1 MDMASKRF
9 NIIFKDGNEY
19 ETTLY
24 EGGGICIKSDF
35 GGKIL
40 ELGCYQT
47 LDVLEI
53 LETFK
58 DELKAADKRYENPI
72 MVKKE
77 VERMDGEELTL
88 IMNYP
93 CRFHSVY
100 KGWEIY
106 RAWDIVNDHG
116 RMLYFASGI
125 TPEGGL
131 TILQAKNLS
140 GIKARV
146 SEVA

>member
-1 MDMASKRF
+1 MSRHEYKAFVHGEEYLVEDHGNYIAIRG
-9 NIIFKDGNEY
+9 DG
-19 ETTLY
+19 
-24 EGGGICIKSDF
+24 

-40 ELGCYQT
+40 DVHRDTAAELVTILEYFNITT
-47 LDVLEI
+47 LKNNDLEI
-53 LETFK
+53 E
-58 DELKAADKRYENPI
+58 
-72 MVKKE
+72 E
-77 VERMDGEELTL
+77 VERMEGEKLTL

-93 CRFHSVY
+93 CRFHSMY
-100 KGWEIY
+100 KGWELY

-131 TILQAKNLS
+131 TILQAGNLS
-140 GIKARV
+140 GIKKRV

>member
-1 MDMASKRF
+1 MARQE
-9 NIIFKDGNEY
+9 FKAFVNGSEY
-19 ETTLY
+19 LVEDHNDYITIRGD
-24 EGGGICIKSDF
+24 GGGRILDVHKDTAAEIVA
-35 GGKIL
+35 IL
-40 ELGCYQT
+40 EYMGL
-47 LDVLEI
+47 VLKNNDLSIE
-53 LETFK
+53 E
-58 DELKAADKRYENPI
+58 A
-72 MVKKE
+72 
-77 VERMDGEELTL
+77 ERMDGEELTL

-93 CRFHSVY
+93 CKFHSMY

>member
-1 MDMASKRF
+1 MATKRYNF
-9 NIIFKDGNEY
+9 TFKDGFEY
-19 ETTLY
+19 ETTIY

-40 ELGCYQT
+40 ELGHWKM

-53 LETFK
+53 LDSIR
-58 DELKAADKRYENPI
+58 DELKRADERYDNPI
-72 MVKKE
+72 VKKE
-77 VERMDGEELTL
+77 AERMDGEELTL

-93 CRFHSVY
+93 CRFHSEY

>member
-1 MDMASKRF
+1 MVTKKLNF
-9 NIIFKDGNEY
+9 TFKDGCEY
-19 ETTLY
+19 EVTVY
-24 EGGGICIKSDF
+24 GSGGVKIRDGIGLVVF
-35 GGKIL
+35 ENGQL
-40 ELGCYQT
+40 QT
-47 LDVLEI
+47 LDVLAI

-58 DELKAADKRYENPI
+58 DELKAIDGAYDNPI
-72 MVKKE
+72 VKKE
-77 VERMDGEELTL
+77 AERMDGEELIL

-93 CRFHSVY
+93 CRFHSEY

-106 RAWDIVNDHG
+106 RAWDIMNDHG

-140 GIKARV
+140 GIKKKV